1 MIVSTQITK
10 PEIFAFIAVLHAF
23 FISNAFFQLSLSV
36 ASLFSKL
43 SFKCCLGVAYYI
55 GTLSYRDT
63 LYFLYLS
70 LCLRLGL
77 YISYLC
83 HHLTIIIFIFIKVN
97 YTISVIQ
104 TNLFLGHI
112 CQKFSL
118 RVLLS
123 SCLIFCQFQPGIAY
137 KSVAYKNSVQFSSY

>member
-1 MIVSTQITK
+1 MLLMCCLLHRD
-10 PEIFAFIAVLHAF
+10 IALPRHAVF
-23 FISNAFFQLSLSV
+23 
-36 ASLFSKL
+36 SLFVS
-43 SFKCCLGVAYYI
+43 
-55 GTLSYRDT
+55 
-63 LYFLYLS
+63 
-70 LCLRLGL
+70 CLRLGL

-83 HHLTIIIFIFIKVN
+83 HHLTIIIFIFIKLN
-97 YTISVIQ
+97 HTISVIQ